1 MILVTGATATVGGEV
16 VRLLAARGEK
26 VRAFGRSAEKLP
38 RLAGVERLAG
48 ELTDR
53 SAVQAAVKGAARIFL
68 LGEPGPDHVE
78 GQSNVI
84 QAARRSGVKLLVK
97 MSAVGADAQ
106 SPINLARWHAKS
118 EDELRRADV
127 PHAILQPQLLM
138 QSTLAYA
145 PFVKEQGLFH
155 GAMRDGR
162 VAFVDARDV
171 AAVAAAVL
179 TGRGHEGKTYV
190 VTGGEALSLRDV
202 ADKLSV
208 ATGKAVR
215 YVDLPAGELKRRLL
229 DAGLPSWLADDLG
242 ALHVFFSTGG
252 GAGTTRVVPELTGA
266 PPRTYEAFAREFAS
280 VFGVRAAHTG

>member
-1 MILVTGATATVGGEV
+1 MILVTGATGTVGGEV
-16 VRLLAARGEK
+16 VRLLAARGQK
-26 VRAFGRSAEKLP
+26 VRAFGRNAERLP
-38 RLAGVERLAG
+38 RLAGVEPFAG
-48 ELTDR
+48 DLTDR
-53 SAVQAAVKGAARIFL
+53 FAVGAAVKGADRIFL
-68 LGEPGPDHVE
+68 LGEPDPDHVE
-78 GQSNVI
+78 EQSNVI
-84 QAARRSGVKLLVK
+84 QAARRNGIKLLVK
-97 MSAVGADAQ
+97 MSALGADAQ

-138 QSTLAYA
+138 QSTLVYA
-145 PFVKEQGLFH
+145 PVVKEQGVFH

-171 AAVAAAVL
+171 AAVATGVL

>member
-1 MILVTGATATVGGEV
+1 M
-16 VRLLAARGEK
+16 
-26 VRAFGRSAEKLP
+26 
-38 RLAGVERLAG
+38 
-48 ELTDR
+48 
-53 SAVQAAVKGAARIFL
+53 
-68 LGEPGPDHVE
+68 
-78 GQSNVI
+78 
-84 QAARRSGVKLLVK
+84 
-97 MSAVGADAQ
+97 
-106 SPINLARWHAKS
+106 ARWHAKS

-127 PHAILQPQLLM
+127 PYAILQPQLLM

-190 VTGGEALSLRDV
+190 VTGGEALSLGDV
-202 ADKLSV
+202 AGRL
-208 ATGKAVR
+208 AAAIGKAVR

-229 DAGLPSWLADDLG
+229 DAGLSSWLVEDLP

-252 GAGTTRVVPELTGA
+252 GSATTRVVREVTGS
-266 PPRTYEAFAREFAS
+266 PPRTYDAFARESAPA
-280 VFGVRAAHTG
+280 FGA

>member
-1 MILVTGATATVGGEV
+1 MILVTGATATVGVEV
-16 VRLLAARGEK
+16 VRLLAARGER
-26 VRAFGRSAEKLP
+26 VRAFGRSVEKLP
-38 RLAGVERLAG
+38 RLAGVEPFAG

-53 SAVQAAVKGAARIFL
+53 FAVEAAMKGAARIFV
-68 LGEPGPDHVE
+68 LGEAGPDHVE
-78 GQSNVI
+78 AQSNVI
-84 QAARRSGVKLLVK
+84 QAARRSRVKLLVK
-97 MSAVGADAQ
+97 LSAVGADAQ
-106 SPINLARWHAKS
+106 SPINLARWHAKG

-145 PFVKEQGLFH
+145 RFVKEQGTFH

-190 VTGGEALSLRDV
+190 VTGGETLSLRDV
-202 ADKLSV
+202 AEKLST
-208 ATGKAVR
+208 ATGKAVQ
-215 YVDLPAGELKRRLL
+215 YLDLPAGELKRRLL
-229 DAGLPSWLADDLG
+229 DAGLPSWLVDDLA

-252 GAGTTRVVPELTGA
+252 GAATTRVVREVTGS
-266 PPRTYEAFAREFAS
+266 PPRTYDAFAREFAS
-280 VFGVRAAHTG
+280 AFGA

>member
-1 MILVTGATATVGGEV
+1 MILVTGATTTVGGEV
-16 VRLLAARGEK
+16 VRLLAARGDT
-26 VRAFGRSAEKLP
+26 VRAFGRSADKLP
-38 RLAGVERLAG
+38 RQTAVEPFAGD
-48 ELTDR
+48 LTDR
-53 SAVQAAVKGAARIFL
+53 FAVEAAVKGAARVFL
-68 LGEPGPDHVE
+68 LGEPGPDQVE
-78 GQSNVI
+78 AQSNVI

-106 SPINLARWHAKS
+106 SPVNLARWHAKS

-127 PHAILQPQLLM
+127 AHAILQPQLLM

-145 PFVKEQGLFH
+145 PFVKDQGVFH

-190 VTGGEALSLRDV
+190 VTGGEALSLGDV
-202 ADKLSV
+202 AEKLSV

-215 YVDLPAGELKRRLL
+215 YMDLPAGELKRRLL
-229 DAGLPSWLADDLG
+229 EAGLPFWLVDDLA

-252 GAGTTRVVPELTGA
+252 GAGTTRVVGEVTGS
-266 PPRTYEAFAREFAS
+266 PPRTYDAFAREFAPAFS
-280 VFGVRAAHTG
+280 SRLVAEA